1 MRNKQDVMAQYG
13 LEKLPE
19 EGGFYRQ
26 VFKSSLSASF
36 QGFESTR
43 STGTMIFF
51 LLSNDEFSAFHRVK
65 ATELFVYLEGASM
78 TIHSFSLAGEY
89 RATQLNEENRLF
101 IVEPGTWF
109 AAETSGEYCLVT
121 CTCFPGFEFEDFE
134 VGTKE
139 DLLKLFHGHDELIV
153 RLSRQ

>member
-1 MRNKQDVMAQYG
+1 
-13 LEKLPE
+13 
-19 EGGFYRQ
+19 
-26 VFKSSLSASF
+26 
-36 QGFESTR
+36 
-43 STGTMIFF
+43 
-51 LLSNDEFSAFHRVK
+51 
-65 ATELFVYLEGASM
+65 M
-78 TIHSFSLAGEY
+78 TIHSFSLEGEY

-134 VGTKE
+134 VGTRE
-139 DLLKLFHGHDELIV
+139 DLLKLFHGHDELID